1 MIYHCIQYEQEM
13 VLCYKD
19 QPFKGQRPQ
28 ERPKTF
34 SACGSSGAAEIGRLQ
49 CLCVLCS
56 TVCVNARAH
65 SLRQQGRTER
75 EASPP
80 PVQQGCIT
88 HPLPLSNNN

>member
-1 MIYHCIQYEQEM
+1 MFSINMRLFMAIGQPY
-13 VLCYKD
+13 

-56 TVCVNARAH
+56 TVCACARACACA
-65 SLRQQGRTER
+65 LPQAARQDRKRGQPSTFVCAAGLYH
-75 EASPP
+75 PP
-80 PVQQGCIT
+80 P
-88 HPLPLSNNN
+88 PPF

>member
-1 MIYHCIQYEQEM
+1 MG
-13 VLCYKD
+13 YKD

-56 TVCVNARAH
+56 TVSARARA
-65 SLRQQGRTER
+65 LLQKG
-75 EASPP
+75 EAAAALHLC
-80 PVQQGCIT
+80 VQQGCIT